1 MNTAAKGA
9 LAGLA
14 ATVPMTVAM
23 EILWRRLPRHE
34 RYPLPPREI
43 IDCVLPARIGA
54 VLGERGCRN
63 ATICAHFSYGAAVG
77 ALFPLITASRGPL
90 SGAAYGVGI
99 WAASYQGW
107 IPALR
112 ILKPAFRHPPRRN
125 ALMIAVHLIWGA
137 SLAISLRE
145 LDRMDRDRPA
155 RLARPARPGG
165 VHPDPGSPP

>member
-1 MNTAAKGA
+1 MRPLARGA

-14 ATVPMTVAM
+14 ATIPMTIAM
-23 EILWRRLPRHE
+23 EMLWRRLPRHE

-43 IDCVLPARIGA
+43 IDRILPPRTGA
-54 VLGERGCRN
+54 VLGERGSRN
-63 ATICAHFSYGAAVG
+63 ATLIAHFSYGAAVG
-77 ALFPLITASRGPL
+77 SLFPLITASRYPL
-90 SGAAYGVGI
+90 SGAAYGVGV

-145 LDRMDRDRPA
+145 LDRMGRDRTGRRA
-155 RLARPARPGG
+155 RAGG